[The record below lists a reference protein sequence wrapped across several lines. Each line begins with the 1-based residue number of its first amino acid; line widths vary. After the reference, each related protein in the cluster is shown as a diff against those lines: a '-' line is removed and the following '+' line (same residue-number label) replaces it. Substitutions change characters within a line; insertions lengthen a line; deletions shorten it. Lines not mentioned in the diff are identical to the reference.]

1 MKTLTITLLLFFATL
16 AHAQQVLSI
25 DTKHPGA
32 DIPKTMYG
40 IFFEDINFGADGG
53 LYAELV
59 ANRSF
64 EAPLHKSEKGT
75 ISGGMAG
82 WTPFGNVSVS
92 DIRPAFVNNPHYI
105 VLADSGHLEKR
116 TGIENRGYFGMGV
129 KKGQSYRFSVYGR
142 LHDTGGKNG
151 SIRVELVNSHNNIIG
166 RETVSITSTDW
177 KQYTATLIPSE
188 TDAHALMRIFLQ
200 TADGV
205 DLDHVSLIPED
216 NWNGMRADLV
226 SALKDLHPG
235 VFRFPGGCIVE
246 GTDLDTR
253 YEWKKSVGPTEN
265 RPMNENR
272 WNYTFPHRMSPLYY
286 QSLGIGFYEYFLLSE
301 YIGAEPLPILSCGMA
316 CQYQNRA
323 DDPKAFVS
331 GDALEE
337 FIQDALDLI
346 EFANGDA
353 STRWG
358 SLRASMGHPAPFNM
372 KYIGIGNE
380 QWGEGYPERLQHF
393 VKAIRAKYP
402 KMQIVGSAG
411 PSPDGKDFDYGWQE
425 MRRLKVDLVDEHY
438 YRSPEWFLKNANR
451 YDNYSRKGPKVFA
464 GEYACHV
471 EGQHNDFYSALCEA
485 AFMTGLERNAD
496 VVRMA
501 TYAPLF
507 AHVDGWQWR
516 PDLIWFDN
524 LKHVCT
530 PNYYVQQMYSMN
542 RGTRVLPVSGA
553 EQNLYASAVW
563 DEQDNSYIVKMAN
576 LSGAVNDE
584 VTIQLK
590 GKKKVSTASVTLL
603 STDMLTNENSVDN
616 PDLVHPVELD
626 RSALKTD
633 GNTVTLPLW
642 SHSFYVVRVKA
653 E

>member
-1 MKTLTITLLLFFATL
+1 MRKLTSLFLFAVSLT
-16 AHAQQVLSI
+16 AAAQTHVMDVNTNKL
-25 DTKHPGA
+25 GA
-32 DIPKTMYG
+32 PVQPTMYG
-40 IFFEDINFGADGG
+40 IFFEDINYAADGG
-53 LYAELV
+53 LYAEMV
-59 ANRSF
+59 KNRSF
-64 EAPLHKSEKGT
+64 EFPQHL
-75 ISGGMAG
+75 MG
-82 WTPFGNVSVS
+82 WRAFGNFDVE
-92 DIRPAFVNNPHYI
+92 DEGGPFDRNPHY
-105 VLADSGHLEKR
+105 VRLKYSGHSDKFTGLENEGFF
-116 TGIENRGYFGMGV
+116 GIGV
-129 KKGQSYRFSVYGR
+129 MKDKTYRFSLWAR
-142 LHDTGGKNG
+142 CPEGGKSTLEVSLVDNATMG
-151 SIRVELVNSHNNIIG
+151 EDQRFATVNVEISG
-166 RETVSITSTDW
+166 KEW
-177 KQYTATLIPSE
+177 KKYTATLASPR
-188 TDAHALMRIFLQ
+188 TDPKAALRLFLMGDKA
-200 TADGV
+200 TTDV
-205 DLDHVSLIPED
+205 EHISLFPTDTWKGRE
-216 NWNGMRADLV
+216 NGMRRDLAQ
-226 SALKDLHPG
+226 ALCDMHPG

-438 YRSPEWFLKNANR
+438 YRSPEWFLKNTDR